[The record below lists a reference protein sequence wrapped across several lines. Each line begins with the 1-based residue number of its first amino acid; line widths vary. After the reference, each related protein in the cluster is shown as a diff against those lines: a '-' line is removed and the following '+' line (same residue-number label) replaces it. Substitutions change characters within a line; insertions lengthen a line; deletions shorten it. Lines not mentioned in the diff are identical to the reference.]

1 MALAAAGSARSGLAP
16 NSRKVAQANALDG
29 WRFTE
34 WLHGRTLAPLG
45 MAGQSWNAATFLLA
59 LPWRCAASAQR

>member
-1 MALAAAGSARSGLAP
+1 VLARLGLH
-16 NSRKVAQANALDG
+16 AQAREELARLAQVNALDD

-59 LPWRCAASAQR
+59 ARALRGDDTGW